1 MKMLREKIFGLV
13 HHEKFRHR
21 ASEILRIE
29 ALSDAVFAFSVSL
42 LVASLE
48 VPQTFDELIVIV
60 NGAVPF
66 FATVAILFLLW
77 YQQYIFFRHYGL
89 NDFTTIVLNLLY
101 VAVILFY
108 LYPLKFLFSFLLA
121 WWTGMDLFPKAFGKT
136 IITPQQ
142 FPNLIILF
150 SIGYFVI
157 WSLLYLMHKRA
168 LLFSA
173 ELKLNTYEILYTRRE
188 VRGAFVNAMIGIIA
202 SVLPLMDLAW
212 LSGICYC
219 LIPPV
224 LFLNELFFNHQIR
237 KSGSRS
243 LRYSSASRHGPKS

>member
-1 MKMLREKIFGLV
+1 MLRAKIFGTG

-21 ASEILRIE
+21 AIEILRIE

-48 VPQTFDELIVIV
+48 VPQTFDELLVIV
-60 NGAVPF
+60 NGALPF
-66 FATVAILFLLW
+66 FATVAILFMLW

-89 NDFTTIVLNLLY
+89 NDFTTIILNLLY

-121 WWTGMDLFPKAFGKT
+121 WWTGMDLFPRAFGKT

-142 FPNLIILF
+142 FPTLIILF

-168 LLFSA
+168 LAFSK
-173 ELKLNTYEILYTRRE
+173 ELKLNSYEILYTRRE
-188 VRGAFVNAMIGIIA
+188 IRGAFLNATIGSIA
-202 SVLPLMDLAW
+202 AVLGVMDLAW
-212 LSGICYC
+212 LSGICYF
-219 LIPPV
+219 LIAPV
-224 LFLNELFFNHQIR
+224 LFFNGLFFNYQVKKIA
-237 KSGSRS
+237 SRS
-243 LRYSSASRHGPKS
+243 LRCSSPLPNTHKS

>member
-1 MKMLREKIFGLV
+1 MLREKIFGSI

-48 VPQTFDELIVIV
+48 VPQTFDELLVIV
-60 NGAVPF
+60 NGALPF
-66 FATVAILFLLW
+66 FATVAILFMLW
-77 YQQYIFFRHYGL
+77 YQQYVFFRHYGL
-89 NDFTTIVLNLLY
+89 NDFKTIVLNLLY

-121 WWTGMDLFPKAFGKT
+121 WWTGMNLFPKAFGKT
-136 IITPQQ
+136 IITQEQ

-150 SIGYFVI
+150 SVGYFVI

-168 LLFSA
+168 LVFA
-173 ELKLNTYEILYTRRE
+173 NELKLNSYEKLYTSRE
-188 VRGAFVNAMIGIIA
+188 MRGAFLNAMIGVIA
-202 SVLPLMDLAW
+202 AVLPLINLAW
-212 LSGICYC
+212 LSGICYF
-219 LIPPV
+219 LIAPV
-224 LFLNELFFNHQIR
+224 LFFNGLFFNYQVR
-237 KSGSRS
+237 KIGPRS
-243 LRYSSASRHGPKS
+243 LSYSPSLRHGDKS